1 VADSNIEVVRR
12 GLDAYRLGDV
22 EAVLELLDP
31 DIRWDRIGAR
41 EPSVGREQA
50 ADAMRAARERTGDLE
65 LADAVPF
72 GMTKVMVCLVRTAGE
87 GSEST
92 EGPDRIYNVV
102 TFEEQRIVRLQGF
115 LGRKE
120 AVQAARGTTAASE
133 TAPKSKA
140 KGKSKRSPWRRARR
154 AAGRLAQRIGLRR

>member
-1 VADSNIEVVRR
+1 MAGSNIELVRR
-12 GLDAYRLGDV
+12 GLDAYRRGDLDV
-22 EAVLELLDP
+22 VLELLAP
-31 DIRWDRIGAR
+31 DVRWDRIGAR
-41 EPSVGREQA
+41 EPCLGREQA
-50 ADAMRAARERTGDLE
+50 ADAMRAGRERTADLE

-72 GMTKVMVCLVRTAGE
+72 GTAKVMICLVRTTGE

-102 TFEEQRIVRLQGF
+102 TFEDQRIVRLQGF

-133 TAPKSKA
+133 TAPKRKA
-140 KGKSKRSPWRRARR
+140 KGKSKRSPWRRARM